1 MVATAWVFDIGF
13 RPARKL
19 WQSTTCAQ
27 LRGSV
32 QVLGPGNTVEMVSA
46 FASLGKDP
54 GQALLAAATE
64 HMLELVP
71 QASSQQVI
79 SFVSAC
85 TSLGF
90 CPGSAFMSVA
100 AAHLHNGMSAAGWS
114 EVAVFLSTC
123 ASVAFRPSYTFFAAA
138 AHRLSQASVLA
149 CARPSDLAD
158 LFWKAPATLP
168 SRARR
173 PRLPPC
179 SLQTPSTRY
188 ARADC
193 ARRIAVSQTW
203 QQLGLLLAYLPP
215 SDQSSCMR
223 WHFPW
228 HPDDAPVNEL
238 VCPSFVIPTAP
249 TTGWNVRVKLHS

>member
-1 MVATAWVFDIGF
+1 MLSCVALCRFWGRETQLKWCQPLPAWARI
-13 RPARKL
+13 PAKP
-19 WQSTTCAQ
+19 C
-27 LRGSV
+27 
-32 QVLGPGNTVEMVSA
+32 P
-46 FASLGKDP
+46 
-54 GQALLAAATE
+54 AAATE

-158 LFWKAPATLP
+158 FFWACAVLN
-168 SRARR
+168 SARCKLCACSYNSDALHSVS
-173 PRLPPC
+173 PRGHG
-179 SLQTPSTRY
+179 
-188 ARADC
+188 C
-193 ARRIAVSQTW
+193 AGVVLCQTW
-203 QQLGLLLAYLPP
+203 AQG
-215 SDQSSCMR
+215 
-223 WHFPW
+223 H
-228 HPDDAPVNEL
+228 
-238 VCPSFVIPTAP
+238 
-249 TTGWNVRVKLHS
+249 